1 MENGSEI
8 FPFASRES
16 LGFSCTRETG
26 RQKEALAQLT
36 GQTLSLPTSDV
47 YIHGAP
53 MVSFECQDKVP
64 SLTRFDSL
72 KITQGKIHLD
82 DG

>member
-1 MENGSEI
+1 M
-8 FPFASRES
+8 
-16 LGFSCTRETG
+16 TG

-36 GQTLSLPTSDV
+36 GKDRQILSLPTSDF

-53 MVSFECQDKVP
+53 MVSFECQDKVL
-64 SLTRFDSL
+64 SLTHFESL
-72 KITQGKIHLD
+72 KITQGKIHLN